1 MENIIKQCLNNEI
14 TVYEYSISM
23 NAGIK
28 LSSNSILFTNGPVK
42 VEGDVDYSK
51 MTDEEIDEYDNKL
64 YLSTPHNKINIKSIN
79 SDDIIQKINECHT
92 ILFIIV
98 KPKYK
103 FEIDNKVYTLLKK
116 SENNV
121 NLSIETNNNLDL
133 FNKSKFII
141 LTWTD
146 FKKHGYLN

>member
-14 TVYEYSISM
+14 TAYEYSISM

-28 LSSNSILFTNGPVK
+28 LSSNSVLFTNSPVK

-64 YLSTPHNKINIKSIN
+64 YLSTPHNQINIKSVSN
-79 SDDIIQKINECHT
+79 KDIIQKINECRT

-103 FEIDNKVYTLLKK
+103 FEINDEVYTLLKK
-116 SENNV
+116 SENDI

-133 FNKSKFII
+133 FDKSKFII

-146 FKKHGYLN
+146 FKKHGYLD